1 VTGAVALAIVLVV
14 AVVGISMAMESQRS
28 ANSPRPARRTP
39 RPPGPAPRRARDRLR
54 ERRAPDADVVSQM
67 PTPASE
73 AKEPEAKGPELLR
86 SGVAAEA
93 KVLSVVDE
101 RTIGPVTKSRLALQ
115 ILPTDGDSFEVTI
128 RHTFSTSEARA
139 KVRVGGTIQ
148 VRYDRDDR
156 TKVVLD
162 MPQGS

>member
-39 RPPGPAPRRARDRLR
+39 RPSSPAPRRARDRLR
-54 ERRAPDADVVSQM
+54 ERRAPDTDVASQM
-67 PTPASE
+67 PTAASE
-73 AKEPEAKGPELLR
+73 PNEPEAKGPELLR

-93 KVLSVVDE
+93 KVISVVDE
-101 RTIGPVTKSRLALQ
+101 RTIGPVTKSRLALE
-115 ILPTDGDSFEVTI
+115 IVPAEGDRFEVTI

-139 KVRVGGTIQ
+139 KVRVGGTIR
-148 VRYDRDDR
+148 VRYDKDDR
-156 TKVVLD
+156 TKVVMDL
-162 MPQGS
+162 PQGS